1 MSIGNNTTWGQQEWR
16 KLGFAS
22 LEDFLVGFW
31 EGFFL
36 DRRDPNNLLCM
47 LETWHD
53 ANVGLTTGFFG
64 DHEKALASIKVYPLF
79 PLPQDNVVD
88 CLIYVANRYVSFLP
102 GLCALSLLGPV
113 LSIDAHPL
121 LSLLEGSHS
130 LTISILGPR
139 EWSMQDSPELR
150 PHPAGLA

>member
-1 MSIGNNTTWGQQEWR
+1 MSVCKNSDFCQKTSGHIPHVNNTTWGQQEWR

-64 DHEKALASIKVYPLF
+64 DHEKALASIKVYPVIS
-79 PLPQDNVVD
+79 PGTGQCCGVSHSCLPSAPYLDW
-88 CLIYVANRYVSFLP
+88 
-102 GLCALSLLGPV
+102 GLCSLLMRT
-113 LSIDAHPL
+113 LAA
-121 LSLLEGSHS
+121 
-130 LTISILGPR
+130 LTGGQPFI
-139 EWSMQDSPELR
+139 
-150 PHPAGLA
+150 